1 MGEIYTCTN
10 NAISI
15 TDKTLGETGL
25 EGWTGIN
32 GRTGNPW
39 ATGILDPNEIYVS
52 IPNFVTDSN
61 GIITISGYTNT
72 PGPYQGVTSFNPEVT
87 TPFPAT
93 GNVLQTGDTYIHR
106 VTGEWWVFNSSN
118 VFGSQWVKQ
127 LTLFR
132 GVTGPP
138 NYKVTEVSFNHGGDG
153 KTLHK
158 DTGWTVNIPYA
169 RQLIGHVI
177 YPGSAVA
184 GTINSAKIAVT
195 TKTET
200 NAVDVQLHVVN
211 LGISTAG
218 IDDIIVANK
227 TFASSGDG
235 SLDSMRIVD
244 MNVNAANIPTTPQ
257 VFGVFVLLKKTVI
270 QEKLA
275 LDQIKSAY
283 TNEIAVNYKQEIL
296 KAQEETRDS
305 FYKVLTRHGINST
318 NETTEDRNKRISEER
333 NEKAKRDSKAKA
345 DEDAFSEDPSSATG
359 SKAYPSFRKGGGRN
373 NKRGDGTIPS
383 PPTPPG
389 TDADFLAEVTIH
401 HLSLR

>member
-15 TDKTLGETGL
+15 SNKTLGAEGL
-25 EGWTGIN
+25 TGWTGIN
-32 GRTGNPW
+32 GKTGNPW
-39 ATGILDPNEIYVS
+39 AGGLVDPNDLYIS

-61 GIITISGYTNT
+61 GVVTLSGFTQT
-72 PGPYQGVTSFNPEVT
+72 PGPFQGITSLNPKVT
-87 TPFPAT
+87 TAFPAA
-93 GNVLQTGDTYIHR
+93 GNVLQTGDTYIHE
-106 VTGEWWVFNSSN
+106 VTGEWWIFDSTLAI
-118 VFGSQWVKQ
+118 GSQWVKQ
-127 LTLFR
+127 NTLLR

-138 NYKVTEVSFNHGGDG
+138 NYKVTEVSFTHGGDG
-153 KTLHK
+153 KNIHM
-158 DTGWTVNIPYA
+158 DTGWTVSIPYV

-177 YPGSAVA
+177 YPGSAIA
-184 GTINSAKIAVT
+184 GAINSAKIAVT

-257 VFGVFVLLKKTVI
+257 VFGVFVLLKKTTI
-270 QEKLA
+270 QERLS
-275 LDQIKSAY
+275 LEQIKNAY
-283 TNEIAVNYKQEIL
+283 TNEIAVNYKQEIV

-305 FYKVLTRHGINST
+305 FYKVLSRHGINST
-318 NETTEDRNKRISEER
+318 NETTEDRNKRTAEER
-333 NEKAKRDSKAKA
+333 VEKVKRDSKAKA
-345 DEDAFSEDPSSATG
+345 DEDAFSEDPTSSTG
-359 SKAYPSFRKGGGRN
+359 SKSYPSFRKGGPN
-373 NKRGDGTIPS
+373 TQRGDGTIPS

-389 TDADFLAEVTIH
+389 TDTDFLAEVTIH